1 MQKGIC
7 DTLIPKD
14 EVGMSRKK
22 WIWIVI
28 ASVWLFA
35 VFYGLLKTTG
45 VIALTAKH
53 SEIDP
58 ELLSLWG
65 LDSSDQEHAFQEQ
78 TTYASSFQV
87 PQITS
92 PPVIR
97 SAEQLIPEGT
107 WHLVYAFFRGDST
120 RHSYDYGDRIIAVES
135 DSRHGVITSSADTD
149 ALRFVVENRN
159 GVDVM
164 ASYEWSL
171 YEYVIEGD
179 FMQLYDFD
187 GNYFYYTRNP
197 HLYTEWNGRSI
208 DFAPKTDP
216 TKVAGLWQGVY
227 NVAWND
233 DLLTS
238 NKIRNFTV
246 FLKSNGTGIAHTEDG
261 VRAITWSGNAT
272 KGSLKYN
279 GESQEQEIYIFAEDL
294 VIEPGNHTKYEAFVL
309 ARSYMHYDAP
319 YDKLKE
325 INE

>member
-1 MQKGIC
+1 
-7 DTLIPKD
+7 
-14 EVGMSRKK
+14 MSRKK

-179 FMQLYDFD
+179 LCSFMILT
-187 GNYFYYTRNP
+187 GTISTIRAIRISTP
-197 HLYTEWNGRSI
+197 NGMVE
-208 DFAPKTDP
+208 A
-216 TKVAGLWQGVY
+216 
-227 NVAWND
+227 
-233 DLLTS
+233 LTS
-238 NKIRNFTV
+238 PLRQTQRRSRDCGRGCTTS
-246 FLKSNGTGIAHTEDG
+246 LGMMTSS
-261 VRAITWSGNAT
+261 RAI
-272 KGSLKYN
+272 K
-279 GESQEQEIYIFAEDL
+279 FA
-294 VIEPGNHTKYEAFVL
+294 ISRCF
-309 ARSYMHYDAP
+309 
-319 YDKLKE
+319 
-325 INE
+325 